1 MSSSKNAENI
11 PVVLIPGFM
20 LDETLWDDFIAA
32 FPDSRPFIPAS
43 LNEGTTIQD
52 IAASIAQKLPER
64 FVLVGFSLGGYV
76 ARAIYEAIPERTA
89 AMILIATSLREDSA
103 EQNKTRVVAAS
114 TPSSREFSG
123 LSTIAIKKSIHED
136 LADNITIIEKIRNMG
151 KRLGANAFRVQS
163 GLNRER
169 ITLKPVS
176 CPAYVIAAKHDRLRS
191 KDEAE
196 ELARLTGTCADYV
209 DGCGHM
215 IPLEK
220 PDELAQL
227 VFTWLTK
234 KGL

>member
-1 MSSSKNAENI
+1 MSSSKNAEKL

-20 LDETLWDDFIAA
+20 LDETLWGDFIAA

-103 EQNKTRVVAAS
+103 EQNKTRIVAAS
-114 TPSSREFSG
+114 TPSSREFRG

>member
-1 MSSSKNAENI
+1 
-11 PVVLIPGFM
+11 
-20 LDETLWDDFIAA
+20 
-32 FPDSRPFIPAS
+32 
-43 LNEGTTIQD
+43 
-52 IAASIAQKLPER
+52 
-64 FVLVGFSLGGYV
+64 
-76 ARAIYEAIPERTA
+76 
-89 AMILIATSLREDSA
+89 
-103 EQNKTRVVAAS
+103 
-114 TPSSREFSG
+114 
-123 LSTIAIKKSIHED
+123 
-136 LADNITIIEKIRNMG
+136 MG

>member
-1 MSSSKNAENI
+1 MSSSKNAENL

-20 LDETLWDDFIAA
+20 LDETLSDDFIAA

-114 TPSSREFSG
+114 TPSSREFRG

>member
-1 MSSSKNAENI
+1 MSSSKNAENL

-52 IAASIAQKLPER
+52 IAASIAQKLSER

-114 TPSSREFSG
+114 TPSSREFRG